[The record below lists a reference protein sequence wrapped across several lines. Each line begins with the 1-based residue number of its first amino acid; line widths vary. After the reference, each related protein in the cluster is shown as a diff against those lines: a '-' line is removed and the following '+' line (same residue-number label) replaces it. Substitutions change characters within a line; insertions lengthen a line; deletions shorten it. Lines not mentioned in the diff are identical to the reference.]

1 MKRQLVFFLL
11 AISWCSYGQQT
22 EFKVY
27 DNGLIYSEASM
38 TKLGII
44 VDSLN
49 LKFRTCDL
57 THPFYSFSQGM
68 ATKVKVN
75 NKEALKLI
83 ESGISFEAFKQRYPG
98 SIEDEIWITKSRYR
112 DYENKR
118 YIEYS
123 GLPHGWSSEP
133 SITVKDTRANDKTT
147 GWIVNRDN
155 SIAFYF
161 SKLDQTTLPYE
172 YARLVQYV
180 DCMID
185 TTATIFLPRAQGEVY
200 QQVAV
205 GSKADEFVKW
215 ANHYANKPA
224 HPDYKKLDRNQFEIA
239 FGKYLKQHSTW
250 DSLRLMNLDQQLNR
264 NAHRYS
270 LLMEAADESIET
282 GNSSTE
288 FEFYVARYLSKETAL
303 QLKRSRKVI
312 GGCSQ
317 DQSPRYH
324 AIEICQLAAET
335 TQWDIFLR
343 SHLDIMNDRFD
354 RVSDGSYAWEERKT
368 YLKELEAL
376 DIPAV
381 DLLIGTC
388 LRVENVSENHY
399 WGFIGRMG
407 RALAD
412 AEDKAALEHR
422 LLAIVQDEKL
432 DPYNRLLFA
441 YLFNN
446 YSNNLDEEPHTAACL
461 KELDKA
467 VNTLPDF
474 VKVVWKKG

>member
-11 AISWCSYGQQT
+11 AISWCGYSQQT

-38 TKLGII
+38 TKLGHI

-49 LKFRTCDL
+49 LKFRTCDIA
-57 THPFYSFSQGM
+57 HPYYSFAQGM
-68 ATKVKVN
+68 ATKIKVKS
-75 NKEALKLI
+75 KEALKLI
-83 ESGISFEAFKQRYPG
+83 ETGVSLEAFKQRYPG
-98 SIEDEIWITKSRYR
+98 SIEEEIWITKSHYR
-112 DYENKR
+112 DYEDKR

-123 GLPHGWSSEP
+123 GLPHGWGNEA
-133 SITVKDTRANDKTT
+133 SISVKDTRANDKTT
-147 GWIVNRDN
+147 GWIVNRDK
-155 SIAFYF
+155 SMAFYF
-161 SKLDQTTLPYE
+161 NKLEQTTLPNE

-185 TTATIFLPRAQGEVY
+185 TTASIYLPKAQGEVHKR
-200 QQVAV
+200 VAV

-215 ANHYANKPA
+215 AGHFKNEPSF
-224 HPDYKKLDRNQFEIA
+224 PDYEKLDEMEIEKVYEK
-239 FGKYLKQHSTW
+239 FRKQRETW
-250 DSLRLMNLDQQLNR
+250 DSLRLSNLDKQMSKNGYW
-264 NAHRYS
+264 NN
-270 LLMEAADESIET
+270 LLTEAAEESMDT
-282 GNSSTE
+282 GNSNSE

-303 QLKRSRKVI
+303 QLKRSHKVI
-312 GGCSQ
+312 GFCSQ

-324 AIEICQLAAET
+324 AMEICQLAAET

-343 SHLDIMNDRFD
+343 SHLDIMNDRFE
-354 RVSDGSYAWEERKT
+354 RMSDGSYAQQGRKT

-376 DIPAV
+376 GIPAI

-388 LRVENVSENHY
+388 LRVKNVSENHY
-399 WGFIGRMG
+399 WGSIGRVG

-412 AEDKAALEHR
+412 AEDKAALEQR
-422 LLAIVQDEKL
+422 LLAMVQDEKL
-432 DPYNRLLFA
+432 DPYNRLLTA

-446 YSNNLDEEPHTAACL
+446 YAHNLDEESHAAACL
-461 KELDKA
+461 QDLEKA

-474 VKVVWKKG
+474 VKVVWKKS

>member
-1 MKRQLVFFLL
+1 MKRQLVVILL
-11 AISWCSYGQQT
+11 TISWCSNGQQT

-38 TKLGII
+38 NKLGTI

-57 THPFYSFSQGM
+57 THPYYSFAQGM
-68 ATKVKVN
+68 ATKVKVR
-75 NKEALKLI
+75 NKEALKLV
-83 ESGISFEAFKQRYPG
+83 ESEASLETFKHRYPG
-98 SIEDEIWITKSRYR
+98 SIEEEIWITKSRYL

-123 GLPHGWSSEP
+123 GLPYGWSSEP
-133 SITVKDTRANDKTT
+133 SISVKDTRANDKTT
-147 GWIVNRDN
+147 GWIVNRDK
-155 SIAFYF
+155 SMAFYF
-161 SKLDQTTLPYE
+161 TKLEQTSLPFE
-172 YARLVQYV
+172 YARLIQYV

-200 QQVAV
+200 QQVAT

-215 ANHYANKPA
+215 ARQYPNEPGY
-224 HPDYKKLDRNQFEIA
+224 PDDLEKLDDNEFKLAYE
-239 FGKYLKQHSTW
+239 KYSQQYHTW
-250 DSLRLMNLDQQLNR
+250 DSLRLLYLDQQMKYVHGHN
-264 NAHRYS
+264 
-270 LLMEAADESIET
+270 LLTEAAEESIDT

-324 AIEICQLAAET
+324 AMEICQLAAET

-343 SHLDIMNDRFD
+343 SHLDIMNDRFE
-354 RVSDGSYAWEERKT
+354 RVSDGSYAWAGRKT

-376 DIPAV
+376 GIPAI

-388 LRVENVSENHY
+388 LRAENVSENHY
-399 WGFIGRMG
+399 WGAIGRVG

-412 AEDKAALEHR
+412 AEDKLTLEQR
-422 LLAIVQDEKL
+422 LLTMVQDEKL

-446 YSNNLDEEPHTAACL
+446 YAHNLDEESHKAACL